1 MKFEKIVEHA
11 FLPERAT
18 ANSAGY
24 DFKACEEVTIP
35 AHSIALV
42 PTGIKC
48 KMASNQCLLIMVR
61 SSMPRKM
68 GLVLANAPGL
78 IDADYY
84 GNETNDGNIM
94 FQLRNI
100 TDKDVHISYGEK
112 IGQGIV
118 TNFFVAEDDEAT
130 GTRTG
135 GFGSTS

>member
-1 MKFEKIVEHA
+1 MKFEKITENA

-24 DFKACEEVTIP
+24 DFHAAEMVNIP
-35 AHSIALV
+35 PHGIALV
-42 PTGIKC
+42 STGIKC
-48 KMASNQCLLIMVR
+48 KMEPDQCLLLMVR

-78 IDADYY
+78 VDADYY

-100 TDKDVHISYGEK
+100 TDKEVHISYGDK
-112 IGQGIV
+112 IGQGV
-118 TNFFVAEDDEAT
+118 VVNYVVAEDDQAS